1 MIKKKDIIELQ
12 HQRNEIKT
20 ELATVYITSS
30 GDRYIKEMDALCAE
44 SQIQKTREIQE
55 KRRKIIMSMVD
66 ILIKILKENNWGVF
80 WKNEPMQ
87 TLKLQDDAPLLR
99 INEVDEEAIEGA
111 VLKFIEKLKTK
122 DLTDWTKRE
131 IEDTTPPLPTDLNQN
146 NS

>member
-1 MIKKKDIIELQ
+1 MIKKKDITKLQ
-12 HQRNEIKT
+12 HLHNEIKT
-20 ELATVYITSS
+20 ELDTVYITSS

-44 SQIQKTREIQE
+44 SQIQKTRKIQE

-66 ILIKILKENNWGVF
+66 ILINILKENNWGIF
-80 WKNEPMQ
+80 WKDEPMQ
-87 TLKLQDDAPLLR
+87 TLKLQDDTPLLK

-111 VLKFIEKLKTK
+111 VLKFIEQLKTK

-131 IEDTTPPLPTDLNQN
+131 TEATTPPSPTDLNQS